1 LTGPRS
7 LAYDPGDLSNERGET
22 AMPLFAVERDLSQVP
37 PDRFRSDLRDLVKAC
52 ERLQGLG
59 KKVRYIS
66 SAVFPSEARGLCLFG
81 AEEPQWIRDVND
93 AARLPFV
100 RIFAVL
106 DLTPAGVRR
115 EVSVG
120 RRSPQPVAV
129 AGPAREG
136 NGHREFHNGRGP
148 LNGGSTSPRVSD
160 ALARWSDEG
169 RQLVDA
175 LSGWLDEA
183 GQVQAHAEAVQ
194 SERDQLVEDVRR
206 AREENEEL
214 RAQCDE
220 MQDTLQALAGQ
231 VTHAADAILGRL
243 RRHEAPD
250 DPAAR

>member
-1 LTGPRS
+1 
-7 LAYDPGDLSNERGET
+7 
-22 AMPLFAVERDLSQVP
+22 MPLFAVERDLSQVP

-93 AARLPFV
+93 AARLPYL

-120 RRSPQPVAV
+120 RRTPQPAI
-129 AGPAREG
+129 ATLPAHEH
-136 NGHREFHNGRGP
+136 NGHREFENGSET
-148 LNGGSTSPRVSD
+148 LNGAPATPSVSA

-169 RQLVDA
+169 RQLLDA
-175 LSGWLDEA
+175 LGGWLEEA
-183 GQVQAHAEAVQ
+183 AAVQIQAEAVQ
-194 SERDQLVEDVRR
+194 SERNELADDIRRVR
-206 AREENEEL
+206 AENEEL
-214 RAQCDE
+214 RSERDQL
-220 MQDTLQALAGQ
+220 QQTLQILGRQ
-231 VTHAADAILGRL
+231 MTQTADAILGRL
-243 RRHEAPD
+243 RRREIPG
-250 DPAAR
+250 DPTGR

>member
-1 LTGPRS
+1 
-7 LAYDPGDLSNERGET
+7 
-22 AMPLFAVERDLSQVP
+22 MPLFAVERDLSQVP

-93 AARLPFV
+93 AARLPYL

-120 RRSPQPVAV
+120 RRTPQPAI
-129 AGPAREG
+129 ATLPAHEH
-136 NGHREFHNGRGP
+136 NGHREFENGSET
-148 LNGGSTSPRVSD
+148 LNGAPATPSVSA

-169 RQLVDA
+169 RQLLDA
-175 LSGWLDEA
+175 LGGWLEEA
-183 GQVQAHAEAVQ
+183 AAVQIQAEAVQ
-194 SERDQLVEDVRR
+194 SERNELADDIRRVR
-206 AREENEEL
+206 AENEEL
-214 RAQCDE
+214 RSERDQL
-220 MQDTLQALAGQ
+220 QQTLQILGRQ
-231 VTHAADAILGRL
+231 MTQTADAILGRL
-243 RRHEAPD
+243 RRREIPG
-250 DPAAR
+250 DPNGR